1 MLTHAFSENG
11 ESEILIWEPVT
22 ASIRSDQHRDGHKRG
37 PKPQEE
43 IRLDSFLFRPSYQSC
58 HPTSHMTEKGGA
70 KFLQTSLAPTLA
82 LHWQLTT
89 FVRGATETWMC
100 EVWGYSAY
108 MGMACDKVW
117 LLSHYLVSIIQCN
130 CIILGIFMC
139 TCLVRCSNIDW
150 VKVKRTW
157 KMDLRAKIL
166 EFLIPLIMIWWS
178 LWSLSLMIN
187 VILKA
192 LFCKCNG

>member
-117 LLSHYLVSIIQCN
+117 LLSQLEA
-130 CIILGIFMC
+130 
-139 TCLVRCSNIDW
+139 VRDTVQLYNFRHFYVHMSC
-150 VKVKRTW
+150 
-157 KMDLRAKIL
+157 
-166 EFLIPLIMIWWS
+166 PLFQYW
-178 LWSLSLMIN
+178 LS
-187 VILKA
+187 KS
-192 LFCKCNG
+192 